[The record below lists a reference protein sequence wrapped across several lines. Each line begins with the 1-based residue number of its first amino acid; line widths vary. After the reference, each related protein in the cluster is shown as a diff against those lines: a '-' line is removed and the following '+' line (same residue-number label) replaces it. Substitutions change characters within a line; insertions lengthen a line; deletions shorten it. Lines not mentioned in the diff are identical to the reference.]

1 MQLNI
6 CSWTISWNI
15 EVILVSIDFDTH
27 VICSLFIC
35 SGGLSVC
42 TINLKSG
49 FDDLKKGKHN
59 LLLFIRRLRFVLS
72 CFCFVFFPIF
82 TWFLHTDT
90 CILKFKFKLE
100 IYIQPIIHHLAETI
114 PIFSQE
120 FCIKVPTILLFRGR
134 GAEIICSSS
143 LNREKNILIPTK
155 HNIPLLSCK
164 QSAYTYIQT

>member
-1 MQLNI
+1 MYYQSEEWVWRLKKKENTTSF
-6 CSWTISWNI
+6 C
-15 EVILVSIDFDTH
+15 
-27 VICSLFIC
+27 
-35 SGGLSVC
+35 LSV
-42 TINLKSG
+42 
-49 FDDLKKGKHN
+49 DYDLSS
-59 LLLFIRRLRFVLS
+59 LVFVL
-72 CFCFVFFPIF
+72 FFFPIF

-120 FCIKVPTILLFRGR
+120 FCIKVPTILLLRGR

-143 LNREKNILIPTK
+143 LNREKSILIPTK